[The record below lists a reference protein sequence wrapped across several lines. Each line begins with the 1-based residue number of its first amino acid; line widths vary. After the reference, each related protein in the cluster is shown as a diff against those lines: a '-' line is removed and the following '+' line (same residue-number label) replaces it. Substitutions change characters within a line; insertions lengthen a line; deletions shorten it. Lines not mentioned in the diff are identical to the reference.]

1 MKVLYY
7 IRKNYL
13 EQSGGDTIQLFKTK
27 EYLERLGVEINIS
40 SSVDINSND
49 YDFIHAFNVIPIN
62 PLYEFVLKHHRKKI
76 VLSTIYWNRDEY
88 YQKVSKKK
96 SLIRKLYF
104 ATNKIPIINNIINQ
118 DLVTKMGFNTNESF
132 KEKLRYCIESSK
144 LILPNSEAEQANIES
159 ELSIKF
165 KSIVVPNG
173 VDINI
178 QPVSVQEIK
187 RKYSIPDDF
196 LICVGRIEYRKNQ
209 AELLKVAKRIDIPV
223 VLVGRINW
231 HEKKYFKQFANY
243 KFIHIEKLTQPEL
256 FGLYSTAKAHVMP
269 SWFET
274 PGLVSLEA
282 AFMGTQIVTTDRGS
296 VREYFREHAFYCSPD
311 STDSIEKA
319 VLESLNYPKD
329 MAIMKKIIKNNYTWE
344 IIAQKTFSAY
354 QTVL

>member
-13 EQSGGDTIQLFKTK
+13 KHSGGDTIQLFKTK
-27 EYLERLGVEINIS
+27 EYLERLGIEINIS
-40 SSVDINSND
+40 SSIDVNSNN
-49 YDFIHAFNVIPIN
+49 YDIIHAFNVIPIN
-62 PLYEFVLKHHRKKI
+62 PLYEFVLKHHTKKI

-88 YQKVSKKK
+88 YQKVINKI
-96 SLIRKLYF
+96 SLKRKLYF
-104 ATNKIPIINNIINQ
+104 ATSKIPIINNIINQ
-118 DLVTKMGFNTNESF
+118 GLVTKMGFNTDESF

-144 LILPNSEAEQANIES
+144 LILPNSEAEQVNMES

-165 KSIVVPNG
+165 RSIVIPNG

-196 LICVGRIEYRKNQ
+196 VICVGRIEYRKNQ
-209 AELLKVAKRIDIPV
+209 AELLKVAKRIGIPV
-223 VLVGRINW
+223 VLVGKVNW
-231 HEKKYFKQFANY
+231 HEKKYFKQFKNY
-243 KFIHIEKLTQPEL
+243 KFIHIENLTQPEL

-282 AFMGTQIVTTDRGS
+282 AFMETQIVTTDRGCTT
-296 VREYFREHAFYCSPD
+296 EYFREHAFYCSPD
-311 STDSIEKA
+311 STNSIEKA
-319 VLESLNYPKD
+319 ILESLNHPKD
-329 MAIMKKIIKNNYTWE
+329 MTAMKKIIENNYTWE
-344 IIAQKTFSAY
+344 IAAQKTFSAY
-354 QTVL
+354 QAVL